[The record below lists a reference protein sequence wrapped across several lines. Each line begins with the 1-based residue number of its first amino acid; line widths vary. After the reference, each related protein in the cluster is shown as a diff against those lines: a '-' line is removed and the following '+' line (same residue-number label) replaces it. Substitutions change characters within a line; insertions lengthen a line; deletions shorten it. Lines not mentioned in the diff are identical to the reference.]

1 MRSARNHKLFGRP
14 EQDRAAVMRFLASG
28 RGASIE
34 PWRLSRLFVEN
45 RRRCTGHPQGRMSGN
60 ARRRS
65 DRGRTRGPVR
75 RARRSAGYLPL
86 DKLLPSN
93 GNSLPITLEKG
104 GYRAPHPPLR
114 ATTVPSRLKGL
125 RRPLGRSVLISGAI
139 AAETTTSLV
148 PLGDHVLRGVPAPCN
163 FTVPDA
169 EPGAS
174 TAPSAAGARLVR
186 LA

>member
-1 MRSARNHKLFGRP
+1 MRSARNHKLLGRP
-14 EQDRAAVMRFLASG
+14 EQDRAAVMRFWQA
-28 RGASIE
+28 AE
-34 PWRLSRLFVEN
+34 A
-45 RRRCTGHPQGRMSGN
+45 RRSSPGVYLVYLWKIDRCTGHPQGRMSGN

-75 RARRSAGYLPL
+75 RARRSAGYLPW
-86 DKLLPSN
+86 DKLLSSN

-139 AAETTTSLV
+139 AAETTTS
-148 PLGDHVLRGVPAPCN
+148 
-163 FTVPDA
+163 
-169 EPGAS
+169 
-174 TAPSAAGARLVR
+174 
-186 LA
+186 